1 MNLLEVKLE
10 NAEYAGM
17 LQDAKSSYLH
27 FSMNLNFPD
36 FCLLKR
42 MFVTFWPFCYPLLRK
57 AFIL

>member
-10 NAEYAGM
+10 KAEYAGM
-17 LQDAKSSYLH
+17 LQDAKSSNLH

-42 MFVTFWPFCYPLLRK
+42 MFVTF
-57 AFIL
+57 

>member
-10 NAEYAGM
+10 KAERAGM
-17 LQDAKSSYLH
+17 FKMQKISNLH